1 VAGSSS
7 APIVDR
13 LRIIPRADDFLDRN
27 FGSSGEVFFSRDTNT
42 LRVYSGKD
50 VSGFEIARAD
60 LNNVDLTSFLQTST
74 LATTS
79 VSALSDVNYVSTPT
93 VGQILSWDDTYQA
106 FIPTDA
112 DLSGGNSS
120 IDVSETAPTTPAS
133 GNLWL
138 NTATGKLYIYIDDGT
153 STQWIEPATTGG
165 GGSSNAITLAGQSAS
180 YYLDYNNVTNTPTIP
195 TNINSLSDVTATGP
209 SDGQIL
215 KWSTSNS
222 AWELASDLVGGA
234 GGVQLSDFS
243 ITANAVGTAA
253 LSYDNTTG
261 VFTYTPPDLTSY
273 LTSYS
278 ETSGLNDVVSRG
290 STTAQAVTINNTL
303 TVGNVVTNGSGTPE
317 IVSTSTITLDAPDG
331 TIVQSG
337 PFRLPSFTTAQ
348 KNAQS
353 SVNGDMVYDST
364 LNKAQVYENGAWAN
378 LA

>member
-1 VAGSSS
+1 MAGSSS

-27 FGSSGEVFFSRDTNT
+27 VGSSGEVFFSRDTNT

-138 NTATGKLYIYIDDGT
+138 NTATGKLYIYKHGY
-153 STQWIEPATTGG
+153 Q
-165 GGSSNAITLAGQSAS
+165 
-180 YYLDYNNVTNTPTIP
+180 
-195 TNINSLSDVTATGP
+195 
-209 SDGQIL
+209 
-215 KWSTSNS
+215 
-222 AWELASDLVGGA
+222 
-234 GGVQLSDFS
+234 
-243 ITANAVGTAA
+243 
-253 LSYDNTTG
+253 
-261 VFTYTPPDLTSY
+261 
-273 LTSYS
+273 
-278 ETSGLNDVVSRG
+278 R
-290 STTAQAVTINNTL
+290 
-303 TVGNVVTNGSGTPE
+303 
-317 IVSTSTITLDAPDG
+317 
-331 TIVQSG
+331 
-337 PFRLPSFTTAQ
+337 
-348 KNAQS
+348 
-353 SVNGDMVYDST
+353 
-364 LNKAQVYENGAWAN
+364 
-378 LA
+378 